1 MKRIEKVYVTLF
13 ALVAIIGTISTMLA
27 FKCDNKRVPETCLSQ
42 EETIEPFVEN
52 PTSISDRCRKAIK
65 EFEGC
70 SLTPINDCG
79 YWAVGYGHQVCKVS
93 EPKPASITMEEA
105 ERLFEEDVN
114 KWTSRALKFAED
126 NGFSMN
132 QGQLDALVDFLF
144 QFGYRTEYMEK
155 KRFFG
160 QDFKNFILG
169 NIDEDELKEE
179 IVEYCHYTNDNGK
192 RVKSARILQRRLVE
206 FSWITE

>member
-13 ALVAIIGTISTMLA
+13 ALVAIIGTISTVLA
-27 FKCDNKRVPETCLSQ
+27 FKCDSKRTTETCLSQ
-42 EETIEPFVEN
+42 EETIEPFVAN
-52 PTSISDRCRKAIK
+52 PTSISDRCRRTIK

-70 SLTPINDCG
+70 SLYPINDCG

-179 IVEYCHYTNDNGK
+179 IVEYCHYTNDDGK

>member
-1 MKRIEKVYVTLF
+1 MKRIEKIYVVLF
-13 ALVAIIGTISTMLA
+13 VLVAIVGTISTMLA
-27 FKCDNKRVPETCLSQ
+27 FKCDQRTTETCLSQ
-42 EETIEPFVEN
+42 EEVSEPFVEN
-52 PTSISDRCRKAIK
+52 PTSISDRCRRTIK

-114 KWTSRALKFAED
+114 KWTLRALKFAED

-155 KRFFG
+155 ERFFG

-169 NIDEDELKEE
+169 NIDKDELKEE
-179 IVEYCHYTNDNGK
+179 MIEYCHYTNNDGK
-192 RVKSARILQRRLVE
+192 KIKSARILQRRLVE
-206 FSWITE
+206 FHWITE